1 MPPFLVEVYAP
12 RSARLADLEAAARSA
27 AQATEGVHYLESI
40 LVPEDETCFHLFEG
54 PSAETVCEAA
64 SRGALVVQRVSR
76 ADGPSPSAAPARS
89 RGGAAT
95 KQPGSPDR
103 FRPSQDASRRES

>member
-27 AQATEGVHYLESI
+27 AWARKGIRYLESFF
-40 LVPEDETCFHLFEG
+40 VPEDETCFHLFEG
-54 PSAETVCEAA
+54 PSAETVCEAV
-64 SRGALVVQRVSR
+64 SRSALVVQRVSR
-76 ADGPSPSAAPARS
+76 ADRPSPAAAPARS

-95 KQPGSPDR
+95 NKPGSPDR